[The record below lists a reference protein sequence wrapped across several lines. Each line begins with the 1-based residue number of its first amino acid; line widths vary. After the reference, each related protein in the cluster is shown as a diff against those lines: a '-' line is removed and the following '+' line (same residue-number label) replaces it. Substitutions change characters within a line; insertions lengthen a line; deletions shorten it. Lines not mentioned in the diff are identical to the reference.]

1 MKYKQDVS
9 NSINLRSTSR
19 NYFVLLFAQSQY
31 MAMLMHV
38 VYYGDAFSSYLPY
51 ITFGPLQF
59 HKGSLTGIVHKLL
72 STHFSH
78 P

>member
-9 NSINLRSTSR
+9 NSINLRSTSI
-19 NYFVLLFAQSQY
+19 NYFGLLLTQSQY
-31 MAMLMHV
+31 MAILMHV
-38 VYYGDAFSSYLPY
+38 IYYGNDFSSYLPY
-51 ITFGPLQF
+51 TASGPLQF
-59 HKGSLTGIVHKLL
+59 YKGSLTGIVHKLL